1 MAEKPGH
8 SWKCLRL
15 KSTLSHHFKKLRV
28 WFLHVSIFFFCYLEL
43 KGIAKRVSKVLF
55 CGLPSSPA
63 LVVDG
68 LETLPCQQWKNI
80 NKLSGM
86 QTNTLFSGKVILWQL
101 VWKVKFCFSGGV
113 SGSTYKT
120 WKNCKLTASDT
131 LPWLHFAQLLKT
143 LGGWGWGML
152 QKLLQPSFWCFWK
165 KKGRAS
171 VITTNPVMTK
181 QRKTKPPP
189 PNEKLVEITK
199 AVKTKKQRREEKRT
213 SKQHTNN

>member
-1 MAEKPGH
+1 M
-8 SWKCLRL
+8 
-15 KSTLSHHFKKLRV
+15 
-28 WFLHVSIFFFCYLEL
+28 
-43 KGIAKRVSKVLF
+43 LF

-86 QTNTLFSGKVILWQL
+86 QTDMLSSGKVILWL

-181 QRKTKPPP
+181 QRKTKSPKWKTGG
-189 PNEKLVEITK
+189 NNKSCEDEEAKTRGEKNQQTAHK
-199 AVKTKKQRREEKRT
+199 
-213 SKQHTNN
+213 